1 VSIARMWNFVNTLL
15 CIHMSFVV
23 TVLSCILMLFG
34 LLTAS
39 LK

>member
-1 VSIARMWNFVNTLL
+1 
-15 CIHMSFVV
+15 MSFVV
-23 TVLSCILMLFG
+23 TVLSCILMVFG